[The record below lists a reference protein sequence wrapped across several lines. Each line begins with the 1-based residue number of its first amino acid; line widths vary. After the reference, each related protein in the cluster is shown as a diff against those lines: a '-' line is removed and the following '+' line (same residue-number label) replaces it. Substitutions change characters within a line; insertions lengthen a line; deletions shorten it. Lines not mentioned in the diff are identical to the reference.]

1 MHLVLSGVGSRNAE
15 PPGSAGAP
23 HPDDGQRA
31 GGRRTRTQLGL
42 TGEDT
47 GRGRH
52 GAAEARG
59 GTAPASPGGH
69 AGCAPAGK
77 APDPLAALPGT
88 GTPDVRI
95 LLSADVWIQSAGR
108 YCDGKFRLQTQ
119 LCGAVCQV
127 ICQK

>member
-1 MHLVLSGVGSRNAE
+1 M
-15 PPGSAGAP
+15 
-23 HPDDGQRA
+23 
-31 GGRRTRTQLGL
+31 
-42 TGEDT
+42 
-47 GRGRH
+47 
-52 GAAEARG
+52 
-59 GTAPASPGGH
+59 PASPDGH

-88 GTPDVRI
+88 ATPDVRI

-127 ICQK
+127 ICQKKKANVESFIFLFFASQGFPGSFAQ